1 MATIR
6 ISSYRGGVKALH
18 KHLVPTDVNVGV
30 DRLMQL
36 SNLNSSSHNL
46 AGLADTL
53 TVLLDQFDWLGG
65 EISRIALADD
75 IAIDEQG
82 VAHPQALGE
91 IGRIR
96 QRPNAPIQLLFVGH
110 YDTVFS
116 VDHPFQHAR
125 LDDGILIG
133 PGTADMKGGLLIM
146 HSALASLENSPW
158 ADQVGWE
165 VLLTPDE
172 EIGSPGSA
180 PFLAAAAE
188 GKTAGFVFEPSFP
201 DGDLASSRKGSGTF
215 HIHVQGL
222 AAHAGRDHH
231 LGRNAVV
238 VAAKLASKLDKLN
251 GRWDDVT
258 VNISQI
264 SGGGPTNIVPDSA
277 VVRLNVRVPTNELAQ
292 DFAAHVAQ
300 LAESASE
307 SDGITATVHGTF
319 TRPPKELTEGITALL
334 GAARASA
341 RSLGLDLGWRPTG
354 GVSDGNNLAAAGL
367 PNLDNLG
374 VHGGNIHSDSEFMYP
389 QSLETRSAITGLIVL
404 SIASGALEV
413 PQ

>member
-1 MATIR
+1 MATAR
-6 ISSYRGGVKALH
+6 ISSYRGRVKALH
-18 KHLVPTDVNVGV
+18 SHLVPTDVPVAI

-36 SNLNSSSHNL
+36 SNLNSSTHNL
-46 AGLADTL
+46 DGLADTL
-53 TVLLDQFDWLGG
+53 TLLLDQFDWLGA
-65 EISRIALADD
+65 EVSRVGLIDD
-75 IAIDEQG
+75 VRIDERG
-82 VAHPQALGE
+82 VAHPKPLGE
-91 IGRIR
+91 LGRIR
-96 QRPNAPIQLLFVGH
+96 LRPNAPIQLLFVGH

-116 VDHPFQHAR
+116 VDHPFQNAR
-125 LDDGILIG
+125 LDDDILIG
-133 PGTADMKGGLLIM
+133 PGTADMKGGLLVM
-146 HSALASLENSPW
+146 ESALASLENSPW

-180 PFLAAAAE
+180 PFLSAAAE
-188 GKTAGFVFEPSFP
+188 GKTAGFIFEPSFP
-201 DGDLASSRKGSGTF
+201 DGDLASVRKGSGTF
-215 HIHVQGL
+215 DIHVQGM

-238 VAAKLASKLDKLN
+238 AAAKLASKLDKLN
-251 GRWDDVT
+251 RRWDDLT
-258 VNISQI
+258 VNVSEI

-277 VVRLNVRVPTNELAQ
+277 VVRLNVRVPTNQVAEEFEIQVRELAE
-292 DFAAHVAQ
+292 AVN
-300 LAESASE
+300 E
-307 SDGITATVHGTF
+307 SDGIAVTVHGAF
-319 TRPPKELTEGITALL
+319 TRRPKPLTEAITALL
-334 GAARASA
+334 ETAREAA
-341 RSLGLDLGWRPTG
+341 RSLNFDLGWRPTG

-389 QSLETRSAITGLIVL
+389 RSLETRSALAGLMVL